1 MSQKPKP
8 ELLLGDCVTRLR
20 EFPEGCIDM
29 ALTSPPYD
37 NLRHYNGNCELWN
50 EDVWREVLSELYRV
64 TTEGGVVVWVVSDA
78 TINGSETGTSFRQA
92 LHAIDCGFRLHDTM
106 VWVKPNGAFPDK
118 SRYFQ
123 NFEYMFVFSKGKP
136 KTFQPIKK
144 RNKTGGLVLSPTMK
158 RNKDGDCII
167 STVNEGKK
175 RLEFGAL
182 TNSWYICNSDIS
194 EHPAVFPLTLAMNHI
209 LSWSNPNDLIL
220 DPFLG
225 SGTTGVAAKKLK
237 RKFIGIEL
245 DETYLNLAKNRID
258 STLTDFGLIQ

>member
-1 MSQKPKP
+1 
-8 ELLLGDCVTRLR
+8 
-20 EFPEGCIDM
+20 
-29 ALTSPPYD
+29 
-37 NLRHYNGNCELWN
+37 
-50 EDVWREVLSELYRV
+50 
-64 TTEGGVVVWVVSDA
+64 
-78 TINGSETGTSFRQA
+78 
-92 LHAIDCGFRLHDTM
+92 
-106 VWVKPNGAFPDK
+106 
-118 SRYFQ
+118 
-123 NFEYMFVFSKGKP
+123 
-136 KTFQPIKK
+136 
-144 RNKTGGLVLSPTMK
+144 MK

-182 TNSWYICNSDIS
+182 TNSWYICNSDVS